1 MAGRRAL
8 KITTHIAALAPL
20 AMLVWAFR
28 QGQLG
33 ADPVGEAIRRTGRYA
48 IAFILISLLP
58 TAVRIVSGYRGL
70 LPVRRALGLYA
81 FGYAALH
88 FAAFARFDYG
98 LDVQLIWQAIRQGP
112 REIVGLV
119 ALGLLL
125 PLAITSTDGWIRRL
139 GPWWRRLHRLVYVAG
154 ILAVWHHVWAAKE
167 LRAVPILTGVVLGI
181 LLVLRLSPIRQLLSR
196 LHPRRRQKP
205 ARQNEPPSA

>member
-8 KITTHIAALAPL
+8 KIAIHVAALAPL
-20 AMLVWAFR
+20 TALVWAFR

-33 ADPVGEAIRRTGRYA
+33 ADPVGAAIRRTGRYA
-48 IAFILISLLP
+48 IAFILVSLLP
-58 TAVRIVSGYRGL
+58 TAVRIVSGFRGL
-70 LPVRRALGLYA
+70 LPVRRTLGLYA

-88 FAAFARFDYG
+88 FAAFAQFDYG
-98 LDVQLIWQAIRQGP
+98 LDVRLMWQAIRRGP

-139 GPWWRRLHRLVYVAG
+139 GSWWRRLHRLVYVAG
-154 ILAVWHHVWAAKE
+154 ILAVWHYAWVAKE
-167 LRAVPILTGVVLGI
+167 LRAMPILTGVVLGT
-181 LLVLRLSPIRQLLSR
+181 LLILRLPPIRQMLGR
-196 LHPRRRQKP
+196 LHPRRQQAP
-205 ARQNEPPSA
+205 ECQNEPPGA